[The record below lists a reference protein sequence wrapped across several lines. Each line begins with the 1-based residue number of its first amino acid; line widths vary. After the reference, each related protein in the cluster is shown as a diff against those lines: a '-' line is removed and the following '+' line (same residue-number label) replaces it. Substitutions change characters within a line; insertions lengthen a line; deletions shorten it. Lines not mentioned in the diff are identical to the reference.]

1 MKKSQEFLY
10 LDQQL
15 CFKLYLASKTVTQA
29 YGPMLKT
36 LGLTY
41 PQYLVMLVL
50 WEAEPMSVK
59 ELGARLHLDSGTL
72 SPLLKKLQ
80 DKKIVEKVRSRED
93 ERSVVISLTVGGKKL
108 KEKAFSVQT
117 NIRQEICLDDPNL
130 MQLMTMLD
138 SFTAGFHE
146 K

>member
-1 MKKSQEFLY
+1 
-10 LDQQL
+10 
-15 CFKLYLASKTVTQA
+15 
-29 YGPMLKT
+29 MLKA
-36 LGLTY
+36 LALTY

-59 ELGARLHLDSGTL
+59 DLGSRLHLDSGTL

-80 DKKIVEKVRSRED
+80 DKNIVEKVRSRED
-93 ERSVVISLTVGGKKL
+93 ERSVVISLTAAGKKL

-117 NIRQEICLDDPNL
+117 NIRQEICLNDPSL
-130 MQLMTMLD
+130 TQLMTMLD
-138 SFTAGFHE
+138 TFTAGFHD

>member
-1 MKKSQEFLY
+1 MKKSLEILN
-10 LDQQL
+10 LDDQP
-15 CFKLYLASKTVTQA
+15 CFKLYLASKTIIQS
-29 YGPMLKT
+29 YGPLLKP

-59 ELGARLHLDSGTL
+59 ELGNRLHLDSGTL

-80 DKKIVEKVRSRED
+80 DKKIVEKVRSKED
-93 ERSVVISLTVGGKKL
+93 ERSVVISLTVAGRKL
-108 KEKAFSVQT
+108 KEKAFSVQSS
-117 NIRQEICLDDPNL
+117 IRQEICLNDQRL
-130 MQLMTMLD
+130 TELTSMLD
-138 SFTAGFHE
+138 EFTASFQD

>member
-10 LDQQL
+10 LDQQP
-15 CFKLYLASKTVTQA
+15 CFKLYLASKTVIQA
-29 YGPMLKT
+29 YGPLLK
-36 LGLTY
+36 LLALTY

-59 ELGARLHLDSGTL
+59 ELGSRLHLDSGTL

-80 DKKIVEKVRSRED
+80 DKKIVEKVRSLED
-93 ERSVVISLTVGGKKL
+93 ERSVVISLTAAGKKL
-108 KEKAFSVQT
+108 KEKAYSVQT
-117 NIRQEICLDDPNL
+117 NIRQEICLNDPNL
-130 MQLMTMLD
+130 HQLMAMLD
-138 SFTAGFHE
+138 AFTAGFHD

>member
-1 MKKSQEFLY
+1 MKKSLDFLY
-10 LDQQL
+10 LDGQP
-15 CFKLYLASKTVTQA
+15 CFKLYLASKTIIQS
-29 YGPMLKT
+29 YGPLLKP

-59 ELGARLHLDSGTL
+59 ELGNRLHLDSGTL

-80 DKKIVEKVRSRED
+80 DKKIVEKVRSKED
-93 ERSVVISLTVGGKKL
+93 ERSVVISLTAAGKKL
-108 KEKAFSVQT
+108 KEKAYSVQT
-117 NIRQEICLDDPNL
+117 SIRQEICLNDQRLNEL
-130 MQLMTMLD
+130 TCMLD
-138 SFTAGFHE
+138 EFTASFQD